1 MERVR
6 DLIHKISAQEA
17 AGEGPADLLST
28 VRQLAA
34 ELEALL
40 PRPVFPQSSRV
51 AVLMPAGTHAPV
63 PTQREGALRQPMV
76 ETHSPTSSPLPS
88 PKASAGDERVEAQ
101 DHFSTPEREEPAP
114 ISGPAFE
121 PAPPPAPAEPSEPVP
136 PSEPAKPS
144 EPSEPSQPYYLR
156 PPAFNPIEEVPT
168 LTQQT
173 PPGPGREVFEQHT
186 PGESLNDRLRREEQE
201 LGHKLVD
208 TPIRDLRK
216 GIGINDRYLFV
227 SELFR
232 GDEAMYDRSIKT
244 INAFHILPEAEY
256 WINRELKLKLGWPD
270 TTTVRLFDQ
279 LVRRRFS

>member
-40 PRPVFPQSSRV
+40 PRPVLPQSSRV
-51 AVLMPAGTHAPV
+51 AVLMPAGTHAPALAHPPAPSQKEAELSQPQVGTPPPTPTPV
-63 PTQREGALRQPMV
+63 PSLM
-76 ETHSPTSSPLPS
+76 
-88 PKASAGDERVEAQ
+88 ASAGDEREGEA
-101 DHFSTPEREEPAP
+101 SLTSVKPEPVAEPVYVPEKQPDEPKAIEEPELQTP
-114 ISGPAFE
+114 NPQ
-121 PAPPPAPAEPSEPVP
+121 PPTYSLKP
-136 PSEPAKPS
+136 PD
-144 EPSEPSQPYYLR
+144 
-156 PPAFNPIEEVPT
+156 FNPIEEVPT

-216 GIGINDRYLFV
+216 GIGINDRYL
-227 SELFR
+227 
-232 GDEAMYDRSIKT
+232 
-244 INAFHILPEAEY
+244 
-256 WINRELKLKLGWPD
+256 
-270 TTTVRLFDQ
+270 
-279 LVRRRFS
+279 